1 MTLTVAARHAAMC
14 LLLLAWSV
22 TALAGP
28 TPTDDQRQATS
39 EVAESLQYGSYSG
52 VDLDD
57 DWSKRAFQ
65 RLLDVLDDQRAY
77 LLQRDVDNF
86 SELETS
92 LDDAVKAG
100 DLDRVYAFYSRYQD
114 RVESRLQWLVD
125 KVDQGIDYDYT
136 SNERLA
142 LDREDSPWAG
152 SESSLDE
159 LWSKRLENAALTLS
173 LSDQSPAEIQKTLHD
188 RYANQ
193 LNRVRQ
199 TNAEDVLVLLMAAVT
214 GTVDPHTEYFSPQQ
228 SESFDIQ
235 MRLSLEGIGALL
247 QSDGEYVKVSSLVPG
262 GPADKAGVLQ
272 PADRIVAVGQNE
284 NGDMVNVVGMR
295 LDEVVDLIRG
305 PKGSTVRLDIIPAKA
320 VDVTRTHTIRI
331 TRDTVKLED
340 QAAHSRVEN
349 VQRDGKTHKIG
360 IITVPAFYVDFDAWQ
375 AGESDYRSTTR
386 DVAKEIDKLKAQG
399 VEGIVLD
406 LRNDG
411 GGALQEANSMIGL
424 FIDRG
429 PTVQVRD
436 AQGRINLYG
445 DTDAGVAYD
454 GPLAVLVNRLS
465 ASASEI
471 FAGAIQDYGR
481 GLIIGSRT
489 FGKGTVQT
497 LSDLSHGQIKLTR
510 AKFYRISG
518 ESTQHR
524 GVEPDILYPSL
535 IDPDEIGESALDNAL
550 PWDRVR
556 PVQYR
561 LYGEPWRYLE
571 ALQDR
576 HEQRIASDPDFVY
589 LEKQAQLSKRLRD
602 QQTSISLNKA
612 QRQREMDAQ
621 ETEQL
626 ALENQR
632 RKALGMEP
640 LDHWTDAR
648 DQDDDGAS
656 EAGQTSDDAKTESR
670 DQRDGNGRKDGAG
683 QKSDSGD
690 DEAVDSDDAKPIDR
704 AELQETSQILLDY
717 VQLKSAS

>member
-1 MTLTVAARHAAMC
+1 MTLIVAARYAAMC
-14 LLLLAWSV
+14 LLVLAWSV

-28 TPTDDQRQATS
+28 TPTDDQSQAAS
-39 EVAESLQYGSYSG
+39 EVAESLQYGHYAD
-52 VDLDD
+52 VEIND
-57 DWSKRAFQ
+57 DWSKRAFK

-77 LLQRDVDNF
+77 LLQRDVDSF
-86 SELETS
+86 SDLETT
-92 LDDAVKAG
+92 LDDALKSG
-100 DLDRVYAFYSRYQD
+100 DLNRVYAFYSHYQD
-114 RVESRLQWLVD
+114 RLEARLQWLV
-125 KVDQGIDYDYT
+125 KRVDQGIDYDYT

-142 LDREDSPWAG
+142 LDREDSSWAG
-152 SESSLDE
+152 SEDSLDD
-159 LWSKRLENAALTLS
+159 LWNKRLENAALTLS
-173 LSDQSPAEIQKTLHD
+173 LSDQSPGEIQKTLHD
-188 RYANQ
+188 RYTNQ

-272 PADRIVAVGQNE
+272 PADRIVAVGQDE

-305 PKGSTVRLDIIPAKA
+305 PKGSTVRLDVIPAKA
-320 VDVTRTHTIRI
+320 VDVTRTHTVRI

-340 QAAHSRVEN
+340 QAAHSRVEEI
-349 VQRDGKTHKIG
+349 QRDGAMHKIG
-360 IITVPAFYVDFDAWQ
+360 VITVPAFYVDFDAWQ

-386 DVAKEIDKLKAQG
+386 DVAKEIDKLKAQQ

-454 GPLAVLVNRLS
+454 GPIAVLVNRLS

-481 GLIIGSRT
+481 GLIVGSRT

-571 ALQDR
+571 GLQDR
-576 HEQRIASDPDFVY
+576 HEQRIANDPDFVY

-602 QQTSISLNKA
+602 QQTSISLNKD

-621 ETEQL
+621 ESEQL

-632 RKALGMEP
+632 RRALGQEP
-640 LDHWTDAR
+640 LDNWTDAR
-648 DQDDDGAS
+648 EDHDSAGDTDDKDAKGSDAGSENDEAAEADDG
-656 EAGQTSDDAKTESR
+656 
-670 DQRDGNGRKDGAG
+670 
-683 QKSDSGD
+683 
-690 DEAVDSDDAKPIDR
+690 KPIDR

-717 VQLKSAS
+717 VQLKSNG

>member
-22 TALAGP
+22 VALAGP
-28 TPTDDQRQATS
+28 TPTDDQRQAAI
-39 EVAESLQYGSYSG
+39 EVAESLQYGHYAD
-52 VDLDD
+52 VEINDE
-57 DWSKRAFQ
+57 WSQRAFK
-65 RLLDVLDDQRAY
+65 RLLDVLDEQRAY
-77 LLQRDVDNF
+77 LLRRDIDNF
-86 SELETS
+86 SDLETS
-92 LDDAVKAG
+92 LDDAVKNG
-100 DLDRVYAFYSRYQD
+100 DLDRVYAFYSHYQD
-114 RVESRLQWLVD
+114 RVEARLQWLVD
-125 KVDQGIDYDYT
+125 KVDQGLDYDYT
-136 SNERLA
+136 TNERLA
-142 LDREDSPWAG
+142 LDRKDSPWAG
-152 SESSLDE
+152 SEEALDD
-159 LWSKRLENAALTLS
+159 LWNKRLKNAALTLS
-173 LSDQSPAEIQKTLHD
+173 LSDQSAEEIQKTLHD

-199 TNAEDVLVLLMAAVT
+199 TNAEDVLVLFMAAVT
-214 GTVDPHTEYFSPQQ
+214 GTVDPHTEYLSPQQ
-228 SESFDIQ
+228 GESFDIQ

-247 QSDGEYVKVSSLVPG
+247 QNDGEYVKVSSLVPG
-262 GPADKAGVLQ
+262 GPADKSGVLQ
-272 PADRIVAVGQNE
+272 PADRIVAVGQDE
-284 NGDMVNVVGMR
+284 DGEMVNVVGMR

-305 PKGSTVRLDIIPAKA
+305 PKGSTVRLEIIPAKA
-320 VDVTRTHTIRI
+320 VDVTRTQEIRI

-340 QAAHSRVEN
+340 QAAHSQVEE
-349 VQRDGKTHKIG
+349 VQRDGQPHKIG

-386 DVAKEIDKLKAQG
+386 DVAKEIEKLKAQN

-406 LRNDG
+406 LRNNG

-436 AQGRINLYG
+436 ARGRINLYG

-481 GLIIGSRT
+481 GLVLGSRT

-535 IDPDEIGESALDNAL
+535 IDPDQIGESALDNAL

-576 HEQRIASDPDFVY
+576 HEQRIANDPDFVY
-589 LEKQAQLSKRLRD
+589 LEKQAQLSKRLRE
-602 QQTSISLNKA
+602 QQTSISLNKE

-621 ETEQL
+621 ESEQL

-632 RKALGMEP
+632 RRSLGLEP
-640 LDHWTDAR
+640 LDSWVDAR
-648 DQDDDGAS
+648 
-656 EAGQTSDDAKTESR
+656 GQESDDAANGESE
-670 DQRDGNGRKDGAG
+670 QA
-683 QKSDSGD
+683 
-690 DEAVDSDDAKPIDR
+690 ADSDDAEPIDR
-704 AELQETSQILLDY
+704 AELQETAQILLDY
-717 VQLKSAS
+717 VQLKQAH